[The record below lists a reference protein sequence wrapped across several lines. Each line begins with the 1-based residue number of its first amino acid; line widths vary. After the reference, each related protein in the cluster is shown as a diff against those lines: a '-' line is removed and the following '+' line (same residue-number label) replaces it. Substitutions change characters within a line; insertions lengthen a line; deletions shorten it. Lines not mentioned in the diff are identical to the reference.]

1 MNNLPKLR
9 FPEFWDAG
17 EWEEKKLGEIAALI
31 TEKTGNK
38 KYTLMSIN
46 AGVGLVSQIEK
57 FGREIAGNSYKN
69 YFVIR
74 ENDFAYNK
82 SATKDY
88 PEGFIAMHSSMELAA
103 VPNSIFTCFRTQEN
117 KVYPQYLNYL
127 FLCNLHGKWLKQF
140 ISVGA
145 RAHGSLNI
153 DNKYLLLLPIPL
165 PKGES
170 SLSEQQKIADC
181 LSSIDDRITLETKK
195 LDTLK
200 AHKKGLMQ
208 QLFPAEGETIPK
220 LRFPEFH
227 DSGEW
232 EEKKLEDI
240 SSFINQKVPL
250 EQVSLLNYI
259 STENLLP
266 DYAGVTTASKLPP
279 LGNATQFLKNDVLIS
294 NIRPYL
300 KKVWFADKDGAA
312 SNDVI
317 VIRAKAS
324 VINEYLA
331 FLLKNDKF
339 IDYVMEGA
347 KGVKMPRG
355 DISLIRQY
363 PLAIPS
369 LTEQQ
374 TIADCLSSLDD
385 RLAAETQTIDTLK
398 AHKKGLMQQ
407 LFPAEGETLP
417 KLRFP
422 EFRDAGEWEEKRIED
437 LSIRGS
443 GHTPNKREPSYYNG
457 GIKWVSLADSNK
469 LDNRYIYDTKI
480 KISKEGLENS
490 SAVLHPPGTVIIS
503 RDAGVGKSAVLYS
516 AMAVSQHFIVWR
528 CDESKL
534 SNWFLYYFLQ
544 VLKPQ
549 FEAIATGSTIKT
561 IGLPYFKELCIFTP
575 SIPEQQTIAN
585 CLTSLDETIA
595 AQAETI
601 ALLKLHKKGLMQQ
614 LFPSVEEVKG

>member
-208 QLFPAEGETIPK
+208 QLFPAEGETLPK
-220 LRFPEFH
+220 LRFPEFQ

-232 EEKKLEDI
+232 EEKKLGDLGEFKNGINFSADKKGNGTLTVDVLNMYG
-240 SSFINQKVPL
+240 SSIETKLDSLYRVD
-250 EQVSLLNYI
+250 VDAKDSLLQDGDILFVRSSMKREGIGWASLFRDFSEPVLFCGFLIRLRLKSLESSDPRFLLYYLRSDFGRNKIICI
-259 STENLLP
+259 S
-266 DYAGVTTASKLPP
+266 GTAAITNISQDSLKTIPVPIPP
-279 LGNATQFLKNDVLIS
+279 LA
-294 NIRPYL
+294 
-300 KKVWFADKDGAA
+300 
-312 SNDVI
+312 
-317 VIRAKAS
+317 
-324 VINEYLA
+324 
-331 FLLKNDKF
+331 
-339 IDYVMEGA
+339 
-347 KGVKMPRG
+347 
-355 DISLIRQY
+355 
-363 PLAIPS
+363 
-369 LTEQQ
+369 EQQ
-374 TIADCLSSLDD
+374 KIADCLTS
-385 RLAAETQTIDTLK
+385 ID
-398 AHKKGLMQQ
+398 
-407 LFPAEGETLP
+407 
-417 KLRFP
+417 
-422 EFRDAGEWEEKRIED
+422 
-437 LSIRGS
+437 
-443 GHTPNKREPSYYNG
+443 
-457 GIKWVSLADSNK
+457 
-469 LDNRYIYDTKI
+469 
-480 KISKEGLENS
+480 
-490 SAVLHPPGTVIIS
+490 
-503 RDAGVGKSAVLYS
+503 
-516 AMAVSQHFIVWR
+516 
-528 CDESKL
+528 
-534 SNWFLYYFLQ
+534 
-544 VLKPQ
+544 
-549 FEAIATGSTIKT
+549 EAIA
-561 IGLPYFKELCIFTP
+561 
-575 SIPEQQTIAN
+575 
-585 CLTSLDETIA
+585 
-595 AQAETI
+595 AQSQAIE
-601 ALLKLHKKGLMQQ
+601 LLKLHKKGLMQQ
-614 LFPSVEEVKG
+614 IFPSVEEVIG